1 MNQFLHQQFLD
12 NSIQNYLQVLGIVL
26 LVLIIKKYFS
36 KFITQII
43 FSSIGRSIEV
53 EKRKEI
59 SRVLIKPLGFLILVF
74 ITIVAFDKLNFPAAF
89 QFKIYKLNIGEIL
102 NSLSNF
108 TLIIIFI
115 WVLFRLID
123 FISIILE
130 TKANQ
135 TITKIDN
142 QLIFFFRDFIKVI
155 LVVVSLLL
163 ILKFVFYKPIGN
175 ILTGLS
181 IVGAAI
187 ALSAKE
193 SLENLIA
200 SFIIFIDKPFS
211 IGDIVKINNFSG
223 TIEKIGLRSTR
234 IRTLEKTYISVP
246 NKQMVDSIVD
256 NLSMR
261 LNRKAIFQI
270 ELSLLTPIS
279 KLNSS
284 LKKLKENLQLSEIEN
299 LSIFLLEIGKTS
311 HVISIDYLTQ
321 PQITLEEFNAIK
333 EKINFL
339 ILDILEQEKIE
350 LAAIK

>member
-130 TKANQ
+130 TKADQ